1 MANSVNGKLL
11 QFFVD
16 HYKPGTVGVVGTQDL
31 IGMAIREAQ
40 REITPDGELSLWS
53 HCFVLGEL
61 RWDRRGPEGGATQSA
76 YLFESDLKIKPFS
89 PQIRNGAQENWIGKW
104 CSTDV
109 ANAAVIDFGLTDDLA
124 NAVLATALQLVD
136 EQVLYPI
143 GELLG
148 TWWSII
154 TSRQW
159 QENPLND
166 PHAMYCSSFVRY
178 CYREAGRDFVAG
190 GVSVSNT
197 TPEDVAQSGIKAGA
211 MVKYQG

>member
-1 MANSVNGKLL
+1 MANTVNAKLL
-11 QFFVD
+11 QFFAD
-16 HYKPGTVGVVGTQDL
+16 HYKPGVIGLVGTQDL
-31 IGMAIREAQ
+31 IGVAIREAQ
-40 REITPDGELSLWS
+40 RKITPDGKPSLWS

-61 RWDRRGPEGGATQSA
+61 RWDRRGAGGGSTRSV
-76 YLFESDLKIKPFS
+76 YLFESDLKINPIS

-104 CSTDV
+104 CSAEV
-109 ANAAVIDFGLTDDLA
+109 ANAGVIDFGLTDDQA
-124 NAVLATALQLVD
+124 NEVLAMALQLVD

-154 TSRQW
+154 AGRQW

-178 CYREAGRDFVAG
+178 CYQAPGRDFVTAA
-190 GVSVSNT
+190 VSISNT
-197 TPEDVAQSGIKAGA
+197 TPEDVAQAGIKAGA
-211 MVKYQG
+211 MLAYQG